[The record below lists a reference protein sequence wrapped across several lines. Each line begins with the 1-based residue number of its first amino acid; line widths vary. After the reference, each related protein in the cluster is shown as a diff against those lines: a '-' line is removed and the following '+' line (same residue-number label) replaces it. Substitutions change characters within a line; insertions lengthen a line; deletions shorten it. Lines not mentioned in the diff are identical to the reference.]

1 MTKNKGWIKEFFLIV
16 FSIIFLFRIIWILSG
31 ELNRSIY
38 NFIVFSKNQI
48 LFPQL
53 FYLLLTILLI
63 LFAREYLTRKLKFN
77 MLFKVFTPYFIITI
91 ALVAYVSNFGVIL
104 LKSQDPYLLP
114 EMAINKDRHNAKNA
128 PDLDIS
134 QIKCKSSQD
143 YTTFV
148 YPDFLYCNFKA
159 NYKNNNAWVKK
170 VDFIETNYLYNTR
183 VIQTE
188 TYAGIPLNG
197 EYKNIVVKINK
208 SGFTDYMFGLNL
220 NGSDNKYVSYPYST
234 NISVYHA
241 ISRSEYL
248 EKKNQKI
255 NLFIGLISLATLSIF
270 SGIKNLKDIIEN
282 NN

>member
-1 MTKNKGWIKEFFLIV
+1 MTKNKKWIMEFFLIAL
-16 FSIIFLFRIIWILSG
+16 SMIFLFLIFWILSRK
-31 ELNRSIY
+31 LNISIY

-48 LFPQL
+48 SLPWL

-63 LFAREYLTRKLKFN
+63 LFARGYLTRKLKFN
-77 MLFKVFTPYFIITI
+77 MFFKIFNPYFIITI

-114 EMAINKDRHNAKNA
+114 EMAINKDRDNAKNA

-134 QIKCKSSQD
+134 QIKCKSSQN

-148 YPDFLYCNFKA
+148 YPDFLYCNFKV
-159 NYKNNNAWVKK
+159 NYKNNNAWVEKI
-170 VDFIETNYLYNTR
+170 DFIETNYLYNTR
-183 VIQTE
+183 DIQTQK
-188 TYAGIPLNG
+188 YGGIPLNG
-197 EYKNIVVKINK
+197 EYKDIVIKINK
-208 SGFTDYMFGLNL
+208 SGFTDYMFGLKL
-220 NGSDNKYVSYPYST
+220 RGTEYVSYPYST
-234 NISVYHA
+234 NIGVYHA

-255 NLFIGLISLATLSIF
+255 NLFIVLISLATLSIF
-270 SGIKNLKDIIEN
+270 SGIKNLKGIIEN